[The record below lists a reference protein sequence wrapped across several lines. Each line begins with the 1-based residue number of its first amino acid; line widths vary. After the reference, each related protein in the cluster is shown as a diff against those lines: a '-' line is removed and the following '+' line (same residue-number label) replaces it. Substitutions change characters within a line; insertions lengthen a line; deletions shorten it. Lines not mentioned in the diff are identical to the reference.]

1 MNEIEGSGLLPEME
15 NIICQLERG
24 TVVTKFFQKKHPD
37 RRILSV
43 KRETRQVV
51 WCKPMSKRNVYEGAG
66 KILFYCVTNYAYMVF
81 KVKTLVWYQQRVSMC
96 SSKFSIH
103 PCLTYN

>member
-1 MNEIEGSGLLPEME
+1 MNEMDGSGLLPEME

-66 KILFYCVTNYAYMVF
+66 KIFCFNASQIFHGLYYYE
-81 KVKTLVWYQQRVSMC
+81 VK
-96 SSKFSIH
+96 
-103 PCLTYN
+103 N